1 MAYAFT
7 KRVGNPYD
15 TNTWLSEWA
24 ELSNSQTDPEYIS
37 VPNHTDVTVQVRS
50 IDSGSPTVI
59 VEGSLDL
66 DDQASKVWFPL
77 TRAAGTAVSFTSAGG
92 MEVLQSCMLIRPRVS
107 SGTGAATVRLKAT
120 RTYPG
125 H

>member
-7 KRVGNPYD
+7 KRVQTPYD
-15 TNTWLSEWA
+15 THTWLAEWA
-24 ELSNSQTDPEYIS
+24 ELSDAQTDPEYIS

-50 IDSGSPTVI
+50 IDSGAPTVI

-66 DDQASKVWFPL
+66 TDEASKVWFPL
-77 TRAAGTAVSFTSAGG
+77 TKADGTAVSLTAVGG
-92 MEVLQSCMLIRPRVS
+92 AEVLQSCLLIRPRVS
-107 SGTGAATVRLKAT
+107 AGTGAATVRLKAT
-120 RTYPG
+120 KSHGG